1 MCGIHAVITA
11 STDSGL
17 SPELRQSLINR
28 GPDHLGQAQREVP
41 RPSSDQTLRL
51 YFTSTVLALRG
62 DHIAKQPLEENPGT
76 GSVLC
81 WNGEAWR
88 INGQPV
94 SGNDGEAV
102 FSMLQSSASSAS
114 LSSQDRETRIVDVL
128 RSIEGP
134 FAFVY
139 YDSAAGRVYY
149 GRDRLGRRSLLIKRS
164 SETPSITLSS
174 IGSAPTTGWE
184 EVSSDGIWSVDL
196 TTFGGISGEVSFQ
209 SHVAK
214 LAWLPA
220 SNEEMV
226 SSIGAFNH
234 KVPSSEHVL
243 DFTSP
248 SLPILR
254 HRLIESLKPRV
265 LDVPE
270 PPSAGSDIDVRIAI
284 LFSGGLD
291 CTVLARLA
299 HELMPMSQGIDLI
312 NVAFQNPRQVAL
324 QAKQPHL
331 QASDIYESCPD
342 RATGRKAFSEL
353 QLSCPGRYWRFIAV
367 NVPFEEA
374 MAHKAKVVSLI
385 YPHDT
390 EMDLSIA
397 FALYFAARGTG
408 DCYVD
413 QIEWQPSPPVASTSA
428 RVLLSGLGADELFGG
443 YSRHEAA
450 FKMRGYSGLLDE
462 LELDV
467 SRIGQRNLGR
477 DDRIMAHWGREVRFP
492 YLDEE
497 FFRFAIGSPVW
508 EKCDF
513 ENPFHPAVIDPAKRI
528 LRLLAD
534 QLDLPTTAR
543 QKKRAIQ
550 FGSRTA
556 KIESATGRLR
566 GTAQLQ
572 VSCAQQHI
580 GKPCYS
586 ASVSNTCERFTSHDY
601 SVSRENRMISRGS
614 TAIRP
619 VVRACSCRSASNMTT
634 TFERSANGEIIYKP
648 DTVLDVPNI
657 DLMTMLFESESCRV
671 PPDTIIHAD
680 AVDPSNN
687 FTKARLLQQSKRAA
701 NVFRYQYGIG
711 ANGPDKDVVFNMA
724 TGHFMI
730 PVVFYATVIAGG
742 IFSSTN
748 PSSTPDELA
757 YQLRQ
762 TDAKVIV

>member
-1 MCGIHAVITA
+1 MCGIHATITT
-11 STDSGL
+11 SIDSGL
-17 SPELRQSLINR
+17 SSELRQSLINR
-28 GPDHLGQAQREVP
+28 GPDHFGQAQREI
-41 RPSSDQTLRL
+41 SCSDSDQKLRL

-62 DHIAKQPLEENPGT
+62 DHIAKQPLEENAGA

-88 INGQPV
+88 MNGQPV

-102 FSMLQSSASSAS
+102 FSALQSSTSSS
-114 LSSQDRETRIVDVL
+114 THDRETHIVDVL

-134 FAFVY
+134 FAFAY
-139 YDSAAGRVYY
+139 YDSAASRVYY
-149 GRDRLGRRSLLIKRS
+149 GRDRLGRRSLLIKHS
-164 SETPSITLSS
+164 SETGSTTLSS
-174 IGSAPTTGWE
+174 IASVPTTGWE
-184 EVSSDGIWSVDL
+184 EVGSDGIWSVDL
-196 TTFGGISGEVSFQ
+196 KAYRGVTNEPSLQ

-214 LAWLPA
+214 LAWLP
-220 SNEEMV
+220 SSSDDMV
-226 SSIGAFNH
+226 SSIGILNQELPPPKH
-234 KVPSSEHVL
+234 QL
-243 DFTSP
+243 DFSSP

-270 PPSAGSDIDVRIAI
+270 PPNAPSDIDVRIAI

-299 HELMPMSQGIDLI
+299 HELIPISQGLDLI
-312 NVAFQNPRQVAL
+312 NVAFENPRQVAL

-331 QASDIYESCPD
+331 RAADIYESCPD
-342 RATGRKAFSEL
+342 RVTGRKAFAEL
-353 QLSCPGRYWRFIAV
+353 QTSCPGRYWRFIAV
-367 NVPFEEA
+367 NVPFEET
-374 MAHKAKVVSLI
+374 MAHKAKVLSLI

-408 DCYVD
+408 DCYID
-413 QIEWQPSPPVASTSA
+413 QAEWQPSPPVASTSA

-450 FKMRGYSGLLDE
+450 FQRSGYSGLIDE
-462 LELDV
+462 LKLDV

-513 ENPFHPAVIDPAKRI
+513 ENTFHPAVIDPAKRI

-534 QLDLPTTAR
+534 QLDLPITAR

-566 GTAQLQ
+566 GTAQ
-572 VSCAQQHI
+572 VS
-580 GKPCYS
+580 
-586 ASVSNTCERFTSHDY
+586 T
-601 SVSRENRMISRGS
+601 
-614 TAIRP
+614 
-619 VVRACSCRSASNMTT
+619 
-634 TFERSANGEIIYKP
+634 
-648 DTVLDVPNI
+648 
-657 DLMTMLFESESCRV
+657 
-671 PPDTIIHAD
+671 
-680 AVDPSNN
+680 
-687 FTKARLLQQSKRAA
+687 
-701 NVFRYQYGIG
+701 
-711 ANGPDKDVVFNMA
+711 
-724 TGHFMI
+724 
-730 PVVFYATVIAGG
+730 
-742 IFSSTN
+742 
-748 PSSTPDELA
+748 
-757 YQLRQ
+757 
-762 TDAKVIV
+762 

>member
-1 MCGIHAVITA
+1 MCGIHATITA

-17 SPELRQSLINR
+17 SPELRQSLVNR
-28 GPDHLGQAQREVP
+28 GPDHLGQAQREIP
-41 RPSSDQTLRL
+41 CPDSDQTLRL

-62 DHIAKQPLEENPGT
+62 DHIAKQPLEENSGV

-88 INGQPV
+88 INGQLV
-94 SGNDGEAV
+94 SGNDGEAI
-102 FSMLQSSASSAS
+102 FSMLQSSTSST
-114 LSSQDRETRIVDVL
+114 SSTSSSNQDREAHIVDVL

-139 YDSAAGRVYY
+139 YDSPASRVYY

-164 SETPSITLSS
+164 SESPSITLSS
-174 IGSAPTTGWE
+174 IASVPTTGWE
-184 EVSSDGIWSVDL
+184 EVSSEGIWSVDL
-196 TTFGGISGEVSFQ
+196 KAPDSSTSELSFQ
-209 SHVAK
+209 NHVTK

-220 SNEEMV
+220 SNQEMV
-226 SSIGAFNH
+226 SSIGVFNH
-234 KVPSSEHVL
+234 ELPSSKHEL

-248 SLPILR
+248 SLQILR
-254 HRLIESLKPRV
+254 HKLIESLKPRV

-270 PPSAGSDIDVRIAI
+270 PPNAGSDIDVRIAI

-299 HELMPMSQGIDLI
+299 HELMPISQGIDLI

-342 RATGRKAFSEL
+342 RATGRKAFAEL
-353 QLSCPGRYWRFIAV
+353 QSSCPGRYWRFIAV

-374 MAHKAKVVSLI
+374 MTHKAKVLSLI

-413 QIEWQPSPPVASTSA
+413 QIEWQPSPPVTSTSA

-450 FKMRGYSGLLDE
+450 FKRSGYSGLIDE
-462 LELDV
+462 LKLDV

-513 ENPFHPAVIDPAKRI
+513 ENTFHPAVIDPAKRI

-566 GTAQLQ
+566 GTAQ
-572 VSCAQQHI
+572 VS
-580 GKPCYS
+580 
-586 ASVSNTCERFTSHDY
+586 T
-601 SVSRENRMISRGS
+601 
-614 TAIRP
+614 
-619 VVRACSCRSASNMTT
+619 
-634 TFERSANGEIIYKP
+634 
-648 DTVLDVPNI
+648 
-657 DLMTMLFESESCRV
+657 
-671 PPDTIIHAD
+671 
-680 AVDPSNN
+680 
-687 FTKARLLQQSKRAA
+687 
-701 NVFRYQYGIG
+701 
-711 ANGPDKDVVFNMA
+711 
-724 TGHFMI
+724 
-730 PVVFYATVIAGG
+730 
-742 IFSSTN
+742 
-748 PSSTPDELA
+748 
-757 YQLRQ
+757 
-762 TDAKVIV
+762 

>member
-1 MCGIHAVITA
+1 MCGIHATITP

-17 SPELRQSLINR
+17 SSELRHSLINR
-28 GPDHLGQAQREVP
+28 GPDHFGQAHRAISC
-41 RPSSDQTLRL
+41 PSSDRTLRL

-62 DHIAKQPLEENPGT
+62 DHIARQPLEENAGT

-88 INGQPV
+88 INGLPV
-94 SGNDGEAV
+94 CGNDGEAV
-102 FSMLQSSASSAS
+102 FSMLQSCASSS
-114 LSSQDRETRIVDVL
+114 TREAHVVDVL

-139 YDSAAGRVYY
+139 YDSVASRVYY

-164 SETPSITLSS
+164 SEIGSLTLSS
-174 IGSAPTTGWE
+174 TASLPLAGWD
-184 EVSSDGIWSVDL
+184 EVGSDGIWSIDL
-196 TTFGGISGEVSFQ
+196 KTSDDISSELSSQ

-214 LAWLPA
+214 HAWLPSSDDA
-220 SNEEMV
+220 MV
-226 SSIGAFNH
+226 SSIGIFNEELPPPKH
-234 KVPSSEHVL
+234 EL
-243 DFTSP
+243 DFGSP
-248 SLPILR
+248 SLQTLR
-254 HRLIESLKPRV
+254 HRLFESLKPRV
-265 LDVPE
+265 LNVPE
-270 PPSAGSDIDVRIAI
+270 PPNASSDVDVRIAI

-299 HELMPMSQGIDLI
+299 HDLVPINQGLDLI
-312 NVAFQNPRQVAL
+312 NVAFENPRQVAL

-331 QASDIYESCPD
+331 RASDIYESCPD
-342 RATGRKAFSEL
+342 RATGRTAFAEL
-353 QLSCPGRYWRFIAV
+353 QSSCPGRYWRFIAV

-374 MAHKAKVVSLI
+374 MAHKAKVLSLI

-413 QIEWQPSPPVASTSA
+413 QIEWQSSPPVASTLA

-443 YSRHEAA
+443 YSRHDAA
-450 FKMRGYSGLLDE
+450 FKRGGYSSLIDE
-462 LELDV
+462 LKLDV

-513 ENPFHPAVIDPAKRI
+513 QNAFHPAVIDPAKRI

-534 QLDLPTTAR
+534 QLGLPIAAR

-556 KIESATGRLR
+556 KIESTTGRLR
-566 GTAQLQ
+566 GTAQ
-572 VSCAQQHI
+572 V
-580 GKPCYS
+580 S
-586 ASVSNTCERFTSHDY
+586 AST
-601 SVSRENRMISRGS
+601 
-614 TAIRP
+614 
-619 VVRACSCRSASNMTT
+619 
-634 TFERSANGEIIYKP
+634 
-648 DTVLDVPNI
+648 
-657 DLMTMLFESESCRV
+657 
-671 PPDTIIHAD
+671 
-680 AVDPSNN
+680 
-687 FTKARLLQQSKRAA
+687 
-701 NVFRYQYGIG
+701 
-711 ANGPDKDVVFNMA
+711 
-724 TGHFMI
+724 
-730 PVVFYATVIAGG
+730 
-742 IFSSTN
+742 
-748 PSSTPDELA
+748 
-757 YQLRQ
+757 
-762 TDAKVIV
+762 